1 MGANQMTVSTV
12 ERQEE
17 SWAVTTRRAL
27 RRLAA
32 VTWAGALLGL
42 LVGGVGSRLAMML
55 LARLNPRAA
64 GTVSD
69 DGFVMGQLTLETLD
83 LLATT
88 TLIGVFGGGVY
99 FVLRGLMIGPRWFQI
114 LSISVGPAVV
124 VGSSL
129 VHVDGVDFT
138 LLGPVWLAIAM
149 FVVIPGVYAAI
160 LTVLAERW
168 LAPEGRFTTSPFFL
182 AVSPILL
189 WVPIA
194 PLLGALL
201 LGLAVFEVV
210 RRTPGGAALLG
221 HPALPW
227 LIRGALVVLF
237 TVALVD
243 LIQDTDTLT

>member
-1 MGANQMTVSTV
+1 MTVSTA

-17 SWAVTTRRAL
+17 SWAVTSRRAL

-55 LARLNPRAA
+55 LARLNPGAT
-64 GTVSD
+64 GLVSD
-69 DGFVMGQLTLETLD
+69 DGFVMGHLTLETLD

-88 TLIGVFGGGVY
+88 TLIGVFGAGVY

-114 LSISVGPAVV
+114 LSISLGPAVV

-129 VHVDGVDFT
+129 VHVEGVDFT
-138 LLGPVWLAIAM
+138 LLGPVSLAIAM
-149 FVVIPGVYAAI
+149 FVLIPGVYAAS

-168 LAPEGRFTTSPFFL
+168 LAPEGRFMTSPFFL
-182 AVSPILL
+182 AVPPILL

-201 LGLAVFEVV
+201 LGLAAFEVV

-221 HPALPW
+221 RPAWPW
-227 LIRGALVVLF
+227 LIRGALVVLS

-243 LIQDTDTLT
+243 LIQDTNALT